1 MNSKTLEA
9 IQTISKIAKVL
20 SAIAYVCCLVGSIL
34 CIVGL
39 SCIGIPQGIR
49 VGGVTVYSMIEGL
62 EGFNVGTSYA
72 VLLGGAIFC
81 VAGCVM
87 SKLARNYFEN
97 ELAAG
102 TPFTIEGSKELM
114 HLGICI
120 AAISFGSTVLAAAGN
135 AAIGKLYTDVI
146 EMSFDASGMILLGL
160 AFIVAS
166 LVCKHGAEL
175 NNATPAAGC

>member
-20 SAIAYVCCLVGSIL
+20 CSIAYVCCLVGSIL

-39 SCIGIPQGIR
+39 ACIGIPQGVR
-49 VGGVTVYSMIEGL
+49 VGGVTIYSMIEGL
-62 EGFNVGTSYA
+62 DGFNVGTSYA
-72 VLLGGAIFC
+72 LLLGGAIFS

-87 SKLARNYFEN
+87 SRLARSYFEN

-120 AAISFGSTVLAAAGN
+120 AAISLGSTVLAAIGN
-135 AAIGKLYTDVI
+135 RFFDRFYTDVL
-146 EMSFDASGMILLGL
+146 ELSFDPSGMVLLGL
-160 AFIVAS
+160 AFIAVS
-166 LVCKHGAEL
+166 FICKHGAEL
-175 NNATPAAGC
+175 SGKATADC